1 MSAATYVKNAL
12 KSYGKYIEND
22 WQKWC
27 PLCKKQIFC
36 TLQNE
41 QENTN
46 ISFIEGWKLKISTS
60 VKKAMENDLTEVV
73 ATMLQ

>member
-1 MSAATYVKNAL
+1 MHWKAMANIL
-12 KSYGKYIEND
+12 KMIG
-22 WQKWC
+22 QKWC

-60 VKKAMENDLTEVV
+60 VKKAMENEKAMETP
-73 ATMLQ
+73 